1 MVTVQA
7 ELWRPRELSE
17 LSGHLGTVAISGGA
31 PLIVDWD
38 GKTRG
43 VILLHD
49 TLKEDAEES
58 IEDLESMGL
67 ETIMISR
74 DIYPVARKFADLI
87 GVSKVL
93 AGIAPGKKDL
103 AVRSVHT
110 AGANVAMIGDSSV
123 LPCLKVADVGVLF
136 GKGESLQTKEADV
149 VLFRDDVKSIPEM
162 MALARRVSAVA
173 DRNIVFAW
181 AYNIAAMVASIAG
194 ILHPMIATLLMVGSS
209 LVIEGLSSRVRNF

>member
-1 MVTVQA
+1 
-7 ELWRPRELSE
+7 
-17 LSGHLGTVAISGGA
+17 
-31 PLIVDWD
+31 
-38 GKTRG
+38 
-43 VILLHD
+43 
-49 TLKEDAEES
+49 
-58 IEDLESMGL
+58 MGL

-74 DIYPVARKFADLI
+74 DIYPVARRFADTL

-123 LPCLKVADVGVLF
+123 LSCLRVADVGVLF
-136 GKGESLQTKEADV
+136 GTGESLNTKEADV
-149 VLFRDDVKSIPEM
+149 VLFRDDARSIPEM

-194 ILHPMIATLLMVGSS
+194 VLHPMVATLLMVGSS
-209 LVIEGLSSRVRNF
+209 LVIEGVSSRVRNY